1 MATRDILKTL
11 QAEHD
16 ELRALFEQMDATT
29 DRATRKRADLLLK
42 IKEGLL
48 PHAKWE
54 EQVFYPAFAERADRD
69 GLKTHAEAV
78 EEHRAVE
85 KTVMPDVHS
94 ADFDTPQFAG
104 RAKVFGEMIDHHA
117 REEEATMFKMARKL
131 FSPAER
137 RELDVAY
144 EEWKASPAAASA
156 IAAAEVETGIKAVAR
171 KVTRRT

>member
-16 ELRALFEQMDATT
+16 ELRGLFEEMEATT
-29 DRATRKRADLLLK
+29 DRASKKRGELLAK
-42 IKEGLL
+42 IKAGLL

-54 EQVFYPAFAERADRD
+54 EIVFYPAFKERADRD

-85 KTVMPDVHS
+85 KTVLPDVD
-94 ADFDTPQFAG
+94 AAETGTPQFAG
-104 RAKVFGEMIDHHA
+104 RVKVFGEMIDHHA
-117 REEEATMFKMARKL
+117 TEEEHTMFKMARKL

-137 RELDVAY
+137 AELDQAY
-144 EEWKASPAAASA
+144 EEWKLSPAGESA
-156 IAAAEVETGIKAVAR
+156 VAAAVAETGIKAVAR
-171 KVTRRT
+171 KVLR

>member
-16 ELRALFEQMDATT
+16 ELRDLFEEMKGTT
-29 DRATRKRADLLLK
+29 DRATKKRGDLLLK
-42 IKEGLL
+42 IKAGLL

-69 GLKTHAEAV
+69 GLQTHAEAV

-85 KTVMPDVHS
+85 KTVLPDVHS
-94 ADFDTPQFAG
+94 AEFDTPQFAG
-104 RAKVFGEMIDHHA
+104 RVKVLGEMIDHHA
-117 REEEATMFKMARKL
+117 TEEENTMFKMARKL
-131 FSPAER
+131 FTPAER
-137 RELDVAY
+137 RDLDIAY
-144 EEWKASPAAASA
+144 EEWKESPAAASA

-171 KVTRRT
+171 KVTRRA

>member
-16 ELRALFEQMDATT
+16 ELRALFEELKGTT
-29 DRATRKRADLLLK
+29 DRAVKKRGDLLLK
-42 IKEGLL
+42 IKAGLL

-69 GLKTHAEAV
+69 GLQTHAEAM

-85 KTVMPDVHS
+85 KTVLPDVHS

-104 RAKVFGEMIDHHA
+104 RAKVLGEMIDHHA
-117 REEEATMFKMARKL
+117 KEEENTMFKMARKL
-131 FSPAER
+131 FTPAER